1 MIDTKIFT
9 NEVEESALKQ
19 IENMSNLFKDEKIRI
34 MPDVHAGAGSVI
46 GFTMKIESDTPIIPN
61 IVGVDI
67 GCGVTGTNIGEVDID
82 FKTLDEYIRKNIPY
96 GFSVNQDI
104 TKGFARLDK
113 LKCYKEI
120 KKKER
125 VYQSIGSLGG
135 GNHFIEVDEAKNG
148 DKWLI
153 VHSGSRNLGKQ
164 IADYYQKLA
173 YETMI
178 DKQKEERQNIINNIP
193 PKERERAIKDM
204 NFEKIDKQT
213 AMLILKK
220 DKDDYLND
228 MIIAQE
234 FAQLNRREILSK
246 IVEFLHLNYDFELK
260 DYINSTHNYIS
271 SDMYIRKGAI
281 NASKGKKLFIP
292 INMRDGVII
301 GIGKGNED
309 WNYSAPHGAGRLM
322 SRTKA
327 KATIKLEEFINT
339 MSDVYTTSANE
350 NTLDEAPMAYKSI
363 NSILDNIK
371 DTVDI
376 NEILKPVYNFKA
388 DNND

>member
-1 MIDTKIFT
+1 
-9 NEVEESALKQ
+9 
-19 IENMSNLFKDEKIRI
+19 
-34 MPDVHAGAGSVI
+34 
-46 GFTMKIESDTPIIPN
+46 
-61 IVGVDI
+61 
-67 GCGVTGTNIGEVDID
+67 
-82 FKTLDEYIRKNIPY
+82 
-96 GFSVNQDI
+96 
-104 TKGFARLDK
+104 
-113 LKCYKEI
+113 
-120 KKKER
+120 
-125 VYQSIGSLGG
+125 
-135 GNHFIEVDEAKNG
+135 
-148 DKWLI
+148 

-173 YETMI
+173 YETMV

-193 PKERERAIKDM
+193 PKEREKTIKDM

-371 DTVDI
+371 DTVDV